1 LENPRPPRPNHR
13 IWTAAVVSAAF
24 FVPLCIFGA
33 PALARSAA
41 AASQYQYGGSSQY
54 QYKVTLCHHT
64 HSKKHP
70 WHQITVSSHAV
81 KAHLKHGD
89 TLGTCPPP
97 PPPAPVAPT
106 TTKKHGHGDD
116 NGHGNSQG
124 KGNDN
129 NSNQGSGGDHS
140 NNGNGHGNGG
150 GKGHH

>member
-1 LENPRPPRPNHR
+1 MKNPRLPRSNHR

-54 QYKVTLCHHT
+54 QYKVTLCHKT

-70 WHQITVSSHAV
+70 FHQITVSSHAV

-89 TLGTCPPP
+89 TVGTCP
-97 PPPAPVAPT
+97 PPPAPVAPA
-106 TTKKHGHGDD
+106 TTKKHGHG
-116 NGHGNSQG
+116 NGNSQG
-124 KGNDN
+124 NGNDN
-129 NSNQGSGGDHS
+129 DSNQGSGGDHS

>member
-1 LENPRPPRPNHR
+1 MERQRFNRR

-41 AASQYQYGGSSQY
+41 SASQYEYGGSSQY
-54 QYKVTLCHHT
+54 QYKVTMCHKT

-70 WHQITVSSHAV
+70 FHQITVSSHAV
-81 KAHLKHGD
+81 NAHLKHGD
-89 TLGTCPPP
+89 TVGTCPPP
-97 PPPAPVAPT
+97 AAPT
-106 TTKKHGHGDD
+106 TTTNHGHG
-116 NGHGNSQG
+116 N
-124 KGNDN
+124 GNDN
-129 NSNQGSGGDHS
+129 GKHGNGDDNDQGNGGDHG